1 MNDANKTMSKTFIAH
16 FELPI
21 SPENEGLIQI
31 LAHEFGWIPGMEIT
45 PEEAIANYFT
55 DFFEKTSKR
64 VEYGLLKSK

>member
-1 MNDANKTMSKTFIAH
+1 MPKTFIAH

-45 PEEAIANYFT
+45 PEEAISNYFT

-64 VEYGLLKSK
+64 IEYGLLKAK